1 MKKSTLKK
9 LLAGLLAALFVFALA
24 GCGGESGT
32 GQDESLQK
40 VLDAGKLVLGLDDS
54 FPPMGFRDENGEIV
68 GFDID
73 VAREVCARLGVEL
86 VTQTIDWDEK
96 EDDLN
101 EGRIDCIWNGFSV
114 TPARAEAMALSEPYM
129 KNELIFLVP
138 GDSEIMSIGNLK
150 GKRIGFQS
158 GSTAEDVFKE
168 SEYYSETTPVSYDT
182 VLDLFE
188 KLDQGEVDV
197 AFVDSV
203 AAYYYILSKDVQ
215 YFILPD
221 SLDEEEYAV
230 GFRKGDIKL
239 RDRVQEI
246 MTEMKADGTLGTIS
260 KKWFGSD
267 ITTVK

>member
-1 MKKSTLKK
+1 MKNSTTKK
-9 LLAGLLAALFVFALA
+9 LLAALLAALFVFSLA
-24 GCGGESGT
+24 GCGGGNEG
-32 GQDESLQK
+32 GADESLEK
-40 VLDAGKLVLGLDDS
+40 VLEAGQLVLGLDDS
-54 FPPMGFRDENGEIV
+54 FPPMGFKDDNGEIV

-73 VAREVCARLGVEL
+73 LAREVCRRLGVSL
-86 VTQTIDWDEK
+86 VTRTIDWDEK

-114 TPARAEAMALSEPYM
+114 TPARAETMTLSDSYM

-138 GDSEIMSIGNLK
+138 GDSEIMSVGSLG

-168 SEYYSETTPVSYDT
+168 SEYYSVTTAVSYDT
-182 VLDLFE
+182 VLDLFD

-203 AAYYYILSKDVQ
+203 AAYYYVLSEETQ

-230 GFRKGDIKL
+230 GFRKGDVAL

-246 MTEMKADGTLGTIS
+246 INEMKSDGTLAAIS
-260 KKWFGSD
+260 NEWFGSD